1 MTGRSTGG
9 EDRNGA
15 GRGAE
20 RARWE
25 DLAREMIDLYP
36 AASTGYYRR
45 CERALVRRAFGELRG
60 RRVLK
65 LDLWNEA
72 FNTRLLPWLC
82 EQGAEAYGIDISAVT
97 CALAGRRAAGEGG
110 GGFRV
115 AQADIRTLPFRDGA
129 FDAVYTM
136 GTIEHVAEYATAVG
150 EVRRVLRP
158 GGRAVIGVPN
168 RHDPFLRPL
177 LVWALERAGCYP
189 YAPERSFSRRQLRA
203 LVEGA
208 GLRVRE
214 MTGLL
219 TLPGVLRMADLFLL
233 RRGWNAHRVV
243 RPLTRPFE
251 WAETRF
257 PGAARFGYL
266 LAAVVE
272 KPA

>member
-1 MTGRSTGG
+1 VS
-9 EDRNGA
+9 
-15 GRGAE
+15 RGAE

-25 DLAREMIDLYP
+25 DLARGMIDLSP

-45 CERALVRRAFGELRG
+45 CETALVQRAFGDLRG

-72 FNTRLLPWLC
+72 FNTRLLAWLG
-82 EQGAEAYGIDISAVT
+82 EQGAEAYGIDISGVT
-97 CALAGRRAAGEGG
+97 CRRARRTAADEGAGPI
-110 GGFRV
+110 RV
-115 AQADIRTLPFRDGA
+115 AQGDIRNLPFRDGV

-136 GTIEHVAEYATAVG
+136 GTIEHVAEYADAVR

-177 LVWALERAGCYP
+177 LVWALERAGRYP
-189 YAPERSFSRRQLRA
+189 YAPERSFSRRELRA

-219 TLPGVLRMADLFLL
+219 LMPGILRMADLFLL
-233 RRGWNAHRVV
+233 RRGWNARRLV
-243 RPLTRPFE
+243 RPLIMPFE
-251 WAETRF
+251 WLERRC

-266 LAAVVE
+266 LVAVVE
-272 KPA
+272 RPADTAP